1 MAQNLQQYDRNYW
14 VDEMPITAARTNKA
28 EEGIRVNR
36 DALITMD
43 NDIDAM
49 KIQIQERPTTLS
61 MQSYVD
67 QQVGYGTRA
76 YTEVVEAHEGDVYS
90 SLTNRFATDEA
101 NITAIKDMLG
111 TKVNP
116 VTEESEPA
124 YSSASTVYNAVNSAT
139 TTANLVN
146 TEVRNARVDSV
157 ANVNYDSLY
166 LHLRNIDINI
176 DNAKADILTIENAA
190 GENKTLASRMAQ
202 LDQLQLEVD
211 AARRAVGA
219 GEDPD
224 TLAKRFASIDSQIST
239 LVSNVGSLTTNKV
252 NVSDII
258 DDLIHSDANKPLSAN
273 MGKTLRD
280 MIGGTYDASSTVTA
294 AIAAAGTT
302 AENNAKAYTDQKNTD
317 YHVAEINAAHRDG
330 SDTLDARFDDIET
343 EIDGAHRNLGTDP
356 ETEEVIVD
364 SLNKRFLDAETDI
377 AALQT
382 EIAATHS
389 SGAATLNA
397 RLQAIEANAST
408 LASNLHSIAA
418 ELAMLD
424 DQDAIKNTNTKIDD
438 LEADVQSFA
447 RELAM
452 SRDDN
457 GRLVETSTRVDTLET
472 QASNM
477 ASAISHAASG
487 NDPGGLTER
496 IVALETEPK
505 SATEVVAEL
514 PQTGDATKDYLVGPN
529 EDGKYFYYKWIAG
542 EWQLISGG
550 GSGTGS
556 SSALIA
562 AALPAAASA
571 DENIDYYIGNSID
584 GYTHYRYIPSPN
596 EGEDGTFISI
606 LPSNLVNSVSV
617 GTINVTTVD
626 ALGETPATVVPMSGG
641 LVAYDIAHQN
651 NLLANFT
658 AIRYAR
664 LKKTYEEDGETLKKQ
679 EVVFTYTDGT
689 ETSFEIVGGGGGSS
703 AAYTIRLLGGN
714 SFSIPVSQRDVVTI
728 SPRPIVNF
736 GTSLAEGISISAT
749 VQYKLS
755 TSDTWENAS
764 IDIPTIT
771 NNVPF
776 DLNVASL
783 LGATGTTTDIR
794 VTISTQ
800 PDGEGGETYIQFTTY
815 HISRVEM
822 SITAVNYNPAA
833 IRTGA
838 SFQFNYTCVGQNL
851 NKVVYFIVDAGAD
864 NEITLTADIGTS
876 HNRLETQL
884 ISLADLDTGMH
895 TLQVYFVTGGVRSNI
910 INTYL
915 ICNKDDS
922 RETPIVGL
930 AFDSTEINSGD
941 DLIVRYTVYTP
952 GAGIET
958 TDEVLIEA
966 YRIESGV
973 RDTIATFD
981 LVNVENATVQQ
992 QNIMDYPDAEEGSP
1006 YILYVDITAKKN
1018 GTPVLQET
1026 KTASVTVKPYT
1037 SKYSLKYEGT
1047 ANLVYSYSAN
1057 GRTNND
1063 ADKAQFNY
1071 VYTAHDRNNTP
1082 ITFTGAFNNFN
1093 WSTDGYCGRSVTT
1106 SDDSGTTTTIVHDAL
1121 TISGGAT
1128 HTINVPIFASAAQGV
1143 SIESD
1148 TEYSNATQNG
1158 RTIELDFMVRS
1169 ATDLNDVIIDCMGA
1183 NHAGFR
1189 VTPQNCYLLNSN
1201 VDVVKDST
1209 GTILNEDAI
1218 AAAYL
1223 NPGVRTHLVFV
1234 IEPWAATK
1242 AYDQKFH
1249 QSVNIYI
1256 NGEFA
1261 NACPYNRDNSTGN
1274 IVDNFA
1280 TDATIRIG
1288 SASCIIDLFSVKL
1301 YNRGLSHNEV
1311 LQNYKM
1317 APASRADKLARFEA
1331 NDVLTNDLVDYE
1343 LAKKK
1348 FNCLLLV
1355 GPNPVWATNEQG
1367 QRYNQMPTI
1376 SPYKGSPS
1384 PIGRQKNGEVE
1395 GKTESGLIFTMP
1407 DATNS
1412 DGYKV
1417 EFKLLDKL
1425 RDGGYASSNN
1435 VQGTSSQKYPIH
1447 NLKVYL
1453 AKGDGEPD
1461 ENGLYAKSKK
1471 VKYKLPEV
1479 GVKGKESTLCWKAD
1493 YMSTDHANTFNANVA
1508 DTLFTDPMSPDWDPN
1523 WRDNLQYTVHGV
1535 RCLLFQQMGDLAPEF
1550 IADGCLNNDKG
1561 NSKSYGLEY
1570 PAPENPEEID
1580 PDAEYDVDG
1589 TADTVAQKW
1598 EFTNNSDDLGFFKYD
1613 SLFLPIGNDRH
1624 LRALDAFESC
1634 YPDQGDLEDAQDD
1647 YKAEHD
1653 GAEDPNLNPN
1663 YNHLQ
1668 ILSTWVAQRANYWN
1682 ETDPDVRAAKKAIFK
1697 SEFTKHFI
1705 LDHVL
1710 VYYLFS
1716 EYVALC
1722 DNRVKNM
1729 FMRSDTVR
1737 KEVIKLTDGST
1748 LFEGN
1753 SNPNADLFKEFTQI
1767 DTGVID
1773 SETGEPVYAYNMK
1786 NANQIDWANSTFATW
1801 APVLYDLDSCF
1812 GVENVGL
1819 LKIPYNAGWQ
1829 YEQNGQYLF
1838 NGHDSIFWLMFEDS
1852 FGAEIAAK
1860 ALTLYNRDRG
1870 LNYNTFYQE
1879 QIVANQAQIAP
1890 AMTNQDMLLK
1900 FDAPWATGFMNY
1912 SNKPP
1917 TYETPEY
1924 KYLQRGSR
1932 ATQKASFISK
1942 RSMLLSSKYQ
1952 TNAFKND
1959 RISMRYG
1966 ADVAASDAVI
1976 KLSANQIFYP
1986 AVSFGDNKGWTQ
1998 ALRLEDGTPV
2008 VDGLVNAG
2016 ETCRIVATS
2025 AAGGQDTLFIA
2036 GASVLTDVGDL
2047 SVFKAYEI
2055 NISAAKNLKKI
2066 AFGSHAEGYTNAVTS
2081 AIGGLSS
2088 CPLLEEIN
2096 IENCTNFQSLDL
2108 SANGLIKRVYA
2119 SGSGVKSVSLP
2130 TGGVLTTLE
2139 VGAQTN
2145 NLTLINQSFLEN
2157 FSYEDS
2163 DSNHYANL
2171 NKLWI
2176 ESTPNVPIV
2185 DIITHALDHLTD
2197 GVRLTGIDID
2207 IGSDPTFLQ
2216 TITSDLAYGKYM
2228 NSTGTCP
2235 PGNTEPPTITGKVHI
2250 SSIRASLLAKVNEMY
2265 PSLVVYNTMDASG
2278 EPNNN
2283 IIQEYTITYLDYTAD
2298 ENHPLYTDYRVSG
2311 ENVIDPVYDVNPITN
2326 TYYIEMPTKPE
2337 DAQYK
2342 YKFGTYDN
2350 SGKYRR
2356 FSGWVAKNTTA
2367 NPTSSTKVNGNITYV
2382 AYFPTVETQQYVVKW
2397 FDAPNGTQLQ
2407 SMTVDYNTDLSAEAS
2422 PVELGTLA
2430 RTNVS
2435 GNVVRVFSGWSRPLG
2450 KITSNINVYAQ
2461 WETSTINND
2470 TPTITMST
2478 LTAADVYA
2486 LSLVDNAR
2494 KATLLADQRGMP
2506 IFIKMGQD
2514 FNYTEGVNMVDLL
2527 NGEEEII
2534 LDGTRDAVR
2543 VYNSITPLAVN
2554 SDWTIAIDY
2563 KLLMDSA
2570 ASFSNGQEFV
2580 LASCYQNANSSIQGF
2595 KVSLVRGENA
2605 SEHNI
2610 QVTWGTTATTIDY
2623 GITDT
2628 TANRYFTSYR
2638 NVVVLS
2644 HNSDTP
2650 NVLRVSYVKPTS
2662 NTVNSYAPINAN
2674 YGTYVTNELLTWNSN
2689 VEITKPL
2696 IIGGNYEGNTT
2707 TIEEEDYTRR
2717 PAQGIIYWAKF
2728 WDTDLGETNCSK
2740 LASWIHETVPFLLS
2754 GYNDGASSATEQI
2767 YAGSELSFVAA
2778 QGMGDRYFFARGSNG
2793 DTDEDGYYGW
2803 HMSEAR
2809 TICNNLI
2816 YSGMPEAYKSIIRL
2830 TSVRSLKRDI
2840 ELRTNTYG
2848 VTEDYLFFPAYREVY
2863 EGATADGMAG
2873 TEIQSTWLSPW
2884 HWMVPANL
2892 TVLNYQTGSSTNV
2905 ESKPATSIAP
2915 FRYRFSGAYISDTT
2929 RIFDI
2934 DDDPTSKT
2942 LRYRASNG
2950 STSAIT
2956 VQAGDIWMTA
2966 DNTAY
2971 MYLSSNEINRGVSYD
2986 SVAANNVGG
2995 WKRASM
3001 WNIRTYNPNTSSTAE
3016 NAFMRVGYDGVVE
3029 SAPMPTQYRAEGR
3042 LLCPE
3047 FTV

>member
-1 MAQNLQQYDRNYW
+1 MALDLPVYTKTVW
-14 VDEMPITAARTNKA
+14 AAEMPITADRMNNLEDTVK
-28 EEGIRVNR
+28 VNR
-36 DALITMD
+36 DALINHD
-43 NDIDAM
+43 QVIDSIDTRISDRVNLVTTGIAANAQLGAEA
-49 KIQIQERPTTLS
+49 KAEIAQATTGHTPVYTSLDARFQALDDALGYIQVDGNTTAAFYNGHSVSSVVTS
-61 MQSYVD
+61 MQNLLS
-67 QQVGYGTRA
+67 GA
-76 YTEVVEAHEGDVYS
+76 LTE
-90 SLTNRFATDEA
+90 
-101 NITAIKDMLG
+101 IQ
-111 TKVNP
+111 
-116 VTEESEPA
+116 
-124 YSSASTVYNAVNSAT
+124 
-139 TTANLVN
+139 
-146 TEVRNARVDSV
+146 NARTDGVTNVQYTSLALHLLNIDQNINLLH
-157 ANVNYDSLY
+157 ANVA
-166 LHLRNIDINI
+166 DIN
-176 DNAKADILTIENAA
+176 NAA
-190 GENKTLASRMAQ
+190 GAGMTLAERIN
-202 LDQLQLEVD
+202 QLQLLQNEID
-211 AARRAVGA
+211 AAHREVQSGQAA
-219 GEDPD
+219 D
-224 TLAKRFASIDSQIST
+224 TLAKRFTDLDTQIST
-239 LVSNVGSLTTNKV
+239 LFSNVGNLSDNKV

-258 DDLIHSDANKPLSAN
+258 NDLIHTDTNKPLSAN

-280 MIGGTYDASSTVTA
+280 LIGGTYDSTNTVTA
-294 AIAAAGTT
+294 AITSAAST
-302 AENNAKAYTDQKNTD
+302 AEANAKAYADQKDLDANIG
-317 YHVAEINAAHRDG
+317 EINAAHRDG

-343 EIDGAHRNLGTDP
+343 EINTAHRDLGTDP

-364 SLNKRFLDAETDI
+364 SLNKRFLDAEADI

-382 EIAATHS
+382 EVAATHTEN
-389 SGAATLNA
+389 AQNLNT
-397 RLQAIEANAST
+397 RLTAIETNAAAI
-408 LASNLHSIAA
+408 ASDLHAIAT

-424 DQDAIKNTNTKIDD
+424 DQDAIKDTNTKIDN
-438 LEADVQSFA
+438 LEADIQSFA

-452 SRDDN
+452 ARDDN
-457 GRLVETSTRVDTLET
+457 GRLVETSTRVDSLET

-477 ASAISHAASG
+477 ANAISHAASG

-529 EDGKYFYYKWIAG
+529 EDGKYFYYKWIAN

-550 GSGTGS
+550 GSGNGS

-571 DENIDYYIGNSID
+571 DENVDYYIGDSTD
-584 GYTHYRYIPSPN
+584 GYTHYRYIPSSN

-626 ALGETPATVVPMSGG
+626 ELGETPATVVPMSGG

-679 EVVFTYTDGT
+679 EIVFTYTDGT

-703 AAYTIRLLGGN
+703 AAYTIRLLGGS
-714 SFSIPVSQRDVVTI
+714 SFSVPVSQRDVVTI

-764 IDIPTIT
+764 IDIPAIT

-794 VTISTQ
+794 ITISTQ
-800 PDGEGGETYIQFTTY
+800 PDGEGGETYTQYTTY
-815 HISRVEM
+815 HIDRVEM

-838 SFQFNYTCVGQNL
+838 SFQFNYTCIGQGL
-851 NKVVYFIVDAGAD
+851 AKTVYFIIDAGTE
-864 NEITLTADIGTS
+864 NEVTLTADVGTR

-884 ISLADLDTGMH
+884 ISLADLATGMH
-895 TLQVYFVTGGVRSNI
+895 TLQVYFVTSGVRSNV

-915 ICNKDDS
+915 ICNKDDA
-922 RETPIVGL
+922 REVPIVGL
-930 AFDSTEINSGD
+930 AFDAPEINSGD

-958 TDEVLIEA
+958 TDEVVIEA
-966 YRIESGV
+966 YTMDGSTRTRIAS
-973 RDTIATFD
+973 FD
-981 LVNVENATVQQ
+981 LVNVPNATVQQ

-1006 YILYVDITAKKN
+1006 YTLYVDVTAKKN

-1026 KTASVTVKPYT
+1026 KTASVIVNPYT
-1037 SKYSLKYEGT
+1037 SKYTLKYEGT
-1047 ANLVYSYSAN
+1047 ENLVYSYNAN

-1071 VYTAHDRNNTP
+1071 VYTAHDRDNTP

-1106 SDDSGTTTTIVHDAL
+1106 SNDSGTTTTIVHDAL

-1148 TEYSNATQNG
+1148 TEYSNSTQNG

-1169 ATDLNDVIIDCMGA
+1169 ATNLNDVIIDCMGS

-1189 VTPQNCYLLNSN
+1189 ITPQNCYLLNSN
-1201 VDVVKDST
+1201 VDVVKDDT
-1209 GTILNEDAI
+1209 GAILNEDAI

-1242 AYDQKFH
+1242 AYDQKYH

-1288 SASCIIDLFSVKL
+1288 SESCIIDLFSVKL
-1301 YNRGLSHNEV
+1301 YNRGLSHTEV
-1311 LQNYKM
+1311 LQNYMM

-1331 NDVLTNDLVDYE
+1331 NDVLANDMVNYE

-1355 GPNPVWATNEQG
+1355 GPDPVWATNEQG

-1384 PIGRQKNGEVE
+1384 PINRQKNGEVE

-1407 DATNS
+1407 DPTNS
-1412 DGYKV
+1412 NGYKE

-1425 RDGGYASSNN
+1425 TDGGYASSNN

-1447 NLKVYL
+1447 NLKIYL

-1461 ENGLYAKSKK
+1461 ENGLFAKSKK

-1493 YMSTDHANTFNANVA
+1493 YMSTDHANTYNANVV
-1508 DTLFTDPMSPDWDPN
+1508 DGLFTDPMSPDWPAN

-1535 RCLLFQQMGDLAPEF
+1535 RCLLFQQMGSLPPEF

-1570 PAPENPEEID
+1570 PAPENPEEVD
-1580 PDAEYDVDG
+1580 PNAEYDVDG

-1613 SLFLPIGNDRH
+1613 SLFLPIGNDQH

-1634 YPDQGDLEDAQDD
+1634 YPDQGDLEDAQDA
-1647 YKAEHD
+1647 YKKEHD
-1653 GAEDPNLNPN
+1653 NVEDPNLNPN

-1668 ILSTWVAQRANYWN
+1668 IVSTWVAQRANYWD
-1682 ETDPDVRAAKKAIFK
+1682 ETDPDIRATKKNIFK
-1697 SEFTKHFI
+1697 TEFTQHFI

-1716 EYVALC
+1716 EYIALC

-1729 FMRSDTVR
+1729 FLRSDTVR
-1737 KEVIKLTDGST
+1737 KEVIKLKDGST

-1767 DTGVID
+1767 DTGLTD
-1773 SETGEPVYAYNMK
+1773 SETGEPIYVYNMK
-1786 NANQIDWANSTFATW
+1786 NADQIDWEASTFAKW

-1829 YEQNGQYLF
+1829 YVQNDQHLF
-1838 NGHDSIFWLMFEDS
+1838 NGHDSRFWLMFEDC
-1852 FGAEIAAK
+1852 FGEEIAAK
-1860 ALTLYNRDRG
+1860 APTLYNRDRG

-1879 QIVANQAQIAP
+1879 QIVGNQQAIAP

-1900 FDAPWATGFMNY
+1900 YDVPWATGFMNY

-1952 TNAFKND
+1952 TNSFKND

-1966 ADVAASDAVI
+1966 ANVAANDAVI
-1976 KLSANQIFYP
+1976 NLSANQQFYP

-1998 ALRLEDGTPV
+1998 ANRLVDGTPV
-2008 VDGLVNAG
+2008 VNGLVNAG
-2016 ETCRIVATS
+2016 ETCQIKATS
-2025 AAGGQDTLFIA
+2025 DAGGQDTLFIA

-2066 AFGSHAEGYTNAVTS
+2066 AFGSHAEGYTNAVTTS
-2081 AIGGLSS
+2081 IGGLSS

-2096 IENCTNFQSLDL
+2096 IENCTIFQSLDL

-2119 SGSGVKSVSLP
+2119 SGSGVKSISLP
-2130 TGGVLTTLE
+2130 TGGVLNTLE

-2145 NLTLINQSFLEN
+2145 NLTLINQTFLEN

-2163 DSNHYANL
+2163 DNNHYANL

-2207 IGSDPTFLQ
+2207 LDNDPTFLQ

-2235 PGNTEPPTITGKVHI
+2235 PGNTEQPTITGKVHI
-2250 SSIRASLLAKVNEMY
+2250 TSIRASLLAKVNEMY
-2265 PSLVVYNTMDASG
+2265 PNLIVYNTIDATG

-2283 IIQEYTITYLDYTAD
+2283 IIQEYTITYLNYDMD
-2298 ENHPLYTDYRVSG
+2298 ENNPLYVDYRVSG

-2326 TYYIEMPTKPE
+2326 TYYIDMPTKPE

-2342 YKFGTYDN
+2342 YKFGTYDSQN
-2350 SGKYRR
+2350 KYRR
-2356 FSGWVAKNTTA
+2356 FSGWVIKNTTT
-2367 NPTSSTKVNGNITYV
+2367 NPTSSTKVNGNVIYV
-2382 AYFPTVETQQYVVKW
+2382 AYFPTVQVQQYTVKW
-2397 FDAPNGTQLQ
+2397 FDAPNGTQLN
-2407 SMTVDYNTDLSAEAS
+2407 SVTVDYNADLSAQAS
-2422 PVELGTLA
+2422 PIELGTLA

-2435 GNVVRVFSGWSRPLG
+2435 GNLVKVFSGWSRPLG
-2450 KITSNINVYAQ
+2450 KITSNVNVYAQ

-2470 TPTITMST
+2470 TPSISMST

-2494 KATLLADQRGMP
+2494 KATLLASQRGTP

-2514 FNYTEGVNMVDLL
+2514 FNYTEGVEVTDLL
-2527 NGEEEII
+2527 DGDDEII
-2534 LDGTRDAVR
+2534 LDGTTDPVR
-2543 VYNSITPLAVN
+2543 VYNTIKPLAIN
-2554 SDWTIAIDY
+2554 SDWTFAIDY

-2570 ASFSNGQEFV
+2570 ASFNNGQEFV

-2595 KVSLVRGENA
+2595 KISVVRGESA

-2610 QVTWGTTATTIDY
+2610 QVTWGTASTVIDFAL
-2623 GITDT
+2623 TDT
-2628 TANRYFTSYR
+2628 SAPRYFTSYR

-2650 NVLRVSYVKPTS
+2650 NVLRVSYVKPTTN
-2662 NTVNSYAPINAN
+2662 NTYAPINAN
-2674 YGTYVTNELLTWNSN
+2674 YGTFVNNELLTWNSN
-2689 VEITKPL
+2689 VEIDKPL
-2696 IIGGNYEGNTT
+2696 IIGGNYAGMTT

-2717 PAQGIIYWAKF
+2717 PAQGIVYWAKF
-2728 WDTDLGETNCSK
+2728 WNTDLGETNCGK

-2767 YAGSELSFVAA
+2767 YTGSELSFVAA
-2778 QGMGDRYFFARGSNG
+2778 QGMGDRYLYARRNNG
-2793 DTDEDGYYGW
+2793 ATDSEGYYGW
-2803 HMSEAR
+2803 HLSDAR
-2809 TICNNLI
+2809 TICNSLI
-2816 YSGMPEAYKSIIRL
+2816 YSGMPEAYKSIIRS
-2830 TSVRSLKRDI
+2830 TPVRSVKRDI

-2848 VTEDYLFFPAYREVY
+2848 TTNDYLFLPAYREVY
-2863 EGATADGMAG
+2863 EGATSDGYGG
-2873 TEIQSTWLSPW
+2873 TEIQAAWSSPW

-2892 TVLNYQTGSSTNV
+2892 TILTYQAGSSQNV
-2905 ESKPATSIAP
+2905 ESRAASSLAP
-2915 FRYRFSGAYISDTT
+2915 YRYRFSGAYISDNN

-2934 DDDPTSKT
+2934 DDDPTGKT
-2942 LRYRASNG
+2942 LYYVNNG
-2950 STSAIT
+2950 ATSTIT
-2956 VQAGDIWMTA
+2956 VQPGDIWVTQ

-2971 MYLSSNEINRGVSYD
+2971 MYLSRIDIERGVSYD
-2986 SVAANNVGG
+2986 TMAANNTGA
-2995 WKRASM
+2995 WKRANM
-3001 WNIRTYNPNTSSTAE
+3001 WNLRTFSASTSAVE
-3016 NAFMRVGYDGVVE
+3016 NGFMRVNVDGAVETQIVV
-3029 SAPMPTQYRAEGR
+3029 TQFATEGR